1 MFLIDE
7 EKSTQQSALLIQLNN
22 FRVNLASRLSILG
35 VKLVFKYIYSYKLVM
50 NISWMLPSTR

>member
-50 NISWMLPSTR
+50 NIS